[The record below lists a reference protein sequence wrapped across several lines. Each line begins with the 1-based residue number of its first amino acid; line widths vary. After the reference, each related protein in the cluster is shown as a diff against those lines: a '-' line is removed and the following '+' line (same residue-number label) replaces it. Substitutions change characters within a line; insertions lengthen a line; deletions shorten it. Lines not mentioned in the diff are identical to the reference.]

1 MSGTTEVAAALR
13 ARLIAAAPGAA
24 IPAASVAWENRAFTP
39 TPGAR
44 WYDAHVLTGKPV
56 AVALSADADNR
67 HVGIFHVN
75 VFDPAGAGDGAT
87 TAEAE
92 RIAACFKRGTV
103 LTYSGVTVNI
113 VSAHIERGLPQ
124 ADPAWFQVPVVIEWR
139 ADVAN

>member
-13 ARLIAAAPGAA
+13 ARLVAATPGAA
-24 IPAASVAWENRAFTP
+24 LAASSVAWENRAFTP
-39 TPGAR
+39 TPGTR
-44 WYDAHVLTGKPV
+44 WYDAHVMTGKPSS
-56 AVALSADADNR
+56 VALSSDAANR
-67 HVGIFHVN
+67 HVGVFHVN
-75 VFDPAGAGDGAT
+75 VYDPPGGGDGAA

-103 LTYSGVTVNI
+103 LTYSGVTVHI

>member
-24 IPAASVAWENRAFTP
+24 VPSASVAWENRAFTP
-39 TPGAR
+39 TPGTR
-44 WYDAHVLTGKPV
+44 WYDAHVMTGKPSS
-56 AVALSADADNR
+56 VALSSDAANR
-67 HVGIFHVN
+67 HVGVFHVN
-75 VFDPAGAGDGAT
+75 VYDPPGGGDGAA

-103 LTYSGVTVNI
+103 LTYSGVTVHI

>member
-1 MSGTTEVAAALR
+1 M
-13 ARLIAAAPGAA
+13 
-24 IPAASVAWENRAFTP
+24 
-39 TPGAR
+39 
-44 WYDAHVLTGKPV
+44 TGKPSS
-56 AVALSADADNR
+56 VALSSDAANR
-67 HVGIFHVN
+67 HVGVFHVN
-75 VFDPAGAGDGAT
+75 VYDPPGGGDGAA

-103 LTYSGVTVNI
+103 LTYSGVTVHI

>member
-13 ARLIAAAPGAA
+13 AHLLAVSPGAA
-24 IPAASVAWENRAFTP
+24 VASTSVAWENRAFTP
-39 TPGAR
+39 TPGTR
-44 WYDAHVLTGKPV
+44 WYDAHVMTGKPSS
-56 AVALSADADNR
+56 VALSSDAANR
-67 HVGIFHVN
+67 HVGVFHVN
-75 VFDPAGAGDGAT
+75 VYDPPGGGDGAA

-103 LTYSGVTVNI
+103 LTYSGVTVHI